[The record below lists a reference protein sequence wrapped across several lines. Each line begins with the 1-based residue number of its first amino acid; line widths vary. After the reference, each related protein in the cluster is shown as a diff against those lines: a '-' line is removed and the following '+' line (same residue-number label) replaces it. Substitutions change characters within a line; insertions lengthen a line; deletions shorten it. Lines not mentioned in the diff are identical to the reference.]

1 MRSRSALH
9 MTEAGTR
16 IGALLWALCTVM
28 VFAVADAHA
37 AVLSVAV
44 LDDRNQPVPDAVVTV
59 TPIGANPAQAPT
71 GPTAVMDQVDLAFAP
86 AVLVV
91 RTGTP
96 VIFPNSDT
104 VAHQVYSFSPAKRF
118 ELGLYRGHPYQPV
131 VFDHPGVVILGCNI
145 HDNMLGYV
153 FVTDAQYFGKSDRQG
168 IWRGDALPE
177 AEYEV
182 TVWSPRLPGKKQ
194 ALRTRVNLLDAPL
207 SVELRL
213 NEPLRAAISQARDP
227 RDRY

>member
-1 MRSRSALH
+1 

-145 HDNMLGYV
+145 HDNMLGYII
-153 FVTDAQYFGKSDRQG
+153 VTAAPFFGRTDTRGEWQG
-168 IWRGDALPE
+168 HDLPTGKFR
-177 AEYEV
+177 V
-182 TVWSPRLPGKKQ
+182 RVWHPLLNEPQDLERSVDLPVDQGSVEFRLAKP
-194 ALRTRVNLLDAPL
+194 LRPAPL
-207 SVELRL
+207 SGR
-213 NEPLRAAISQARDP
+213 P
-227 RDRY
+227 RSWDY

>member
-1 MRSRSALH
+1 

-16 IGALLWALCTVM
+16 IGALLWALGTVM
-28 VFAVADAHA
+28 AFAVADSHA
-37 AVLSVAV
+37 AVLSVSV
-44 LDDRNQPVPDAVVTV
+44 LDDRDRPVPDAVVTV
-59 TPIGANPAQAPT
+59 TPIGASPTQATT
-71 GPTAVMDQVDLAFAP
+71 GPAAVMDQVDMAFVP

-91 RTGTP
+91 RTGTA

-131 VFDHPGVVILGCNI
+131 VFDRPGVVILGCNI

-168 IWRGDALPE
+168 MWRGDGLPE
-177 AEYEV
+177 SQYEV
-182 TVWSPRLPGKKQ
+182 AVWSPRLPGKMQ
-194 ALRTRVNLLDAPL
+194 VQRTRVNLLDAPL
-207 SVELRL
+207 AVALRL
-213 NEPLRAAISQARDP
+213 NEPLRAAVTQARDP

>member
-1 MRSRSALH
+1 

-16 IGALLWALCTVM
+16 IGALLGALVTVM
-28 VFAVADAHA
+28 AFAGTNAHG
-37 AVLSVAV
+37 AVLNVSV
-44 LDDRNQPVPDAVVTV
+44 LDDRNRPVPDAVVTV
-59 TPIGANPAQAPT
+59 TPVSAPSAQAAVKPA
-71 GPTAVMDQVDLAFAP
+71 AVMDQVAMAFVP

-104 VAHQVYSFSPAKRF
+104 VAHQVYSFSPTKRF
-118 ELGLYRGHPYQPV
+118 ELGLYRGHPHQPI
-131 VFDHPGVVILGCNI
+131 VFDRPGIVILGCNI

-153 FVTDAQYFGKSDRQG
+153 FVTDAQYFGKSDGQG
-168 IWRGDALPE
+168 MWHGDALPE

-182 TVWSPRLPGKKQ
+182 AVWSPRLPGKMTP
-194 ALRTRVNLLDAPL
+194 LRTRVNLQDAPL
-207 SVELRL
+207 ALELRL
-213 NEPLRAAISQARDP
+213 TEPLRAAVTQARDP